1 MRFDPEQGQTSV
13 LSIPRDLMVNITTP
27 SGQVLRAAK
36 RSTPPTRSAA
46 ELGGA
51 KGGIVLAAETIKRE
65 VFPELKLNGIVDVNF
80 RGFIQV
86 VDTLGC
92 AYVNV
97 DHRYYNENVGTTE
110 TDYTS
115 INLQPGYQKLCYENA
130 LDYVRYRHTDSD
142 FVRVARQQDF
152 LRDLREQ
159 IDPANEIGQIDTVA
173 KAVGHAIT
181 STFHASA
188 EELIELAKL
197 IAFSQSKPL
206 RQVKFQTT
214 NVDAQINGG
223 AYVTS
228 QPRARAGDARG
239 LPARPRTARASPP
252 RQAASAHHHATA
264 TTTHPAALSP
274 RAIGLYPTTSAGES
288 EVGQGRRRTS
298 PSRSSTRPCRP
309 ARPNSSRCAP
319 TRSKTSRATV
329 HHAYVIVWQQ
339 NSIGGYYDF
348 EGTDWLNPP
357 LFAHAR
363 TQTIDGRDYELVDDG
378 AHIHVVGWR
387 SGRRPLLG
395 DEHAARGT
403 LQRADAR
410 DRQIRPA
417 AALTARSRPAS
428 AAALAQLEAA
438 ARAWSRAA
446 FTSASACAFCARGTV
461 RIDQRS
467 KPFKRRER
475 LAVQGLHRL
484 VLDLVDALHLLGDQ
498 LRVADHLDLAR
509 AQLARA
515 LQAEQQRPVLGH
527 VVRDRA
533 EQLRRARPAPRP
545 RARRSRRRP
554 RRVRDCRG
562 RRRRHGRS
570 PSSTDSI
577 PVG

>member
-1 MRFDPEQGQTSV
+1 MDERSPSLWVGMWKRFLIGGVLIVLLSAGATATVALNTASGLAHDIFPAVNQISAPKGLVTPEYSGGAQTFLILGSDRREGSKDSYDKEDPPHSDTILLVRFDPEQGQTSV

-27 SGQVLRAAK
+27 SGQVYAGEKINAAYTIGS
-36 RSTPPTRSAA
+36 R
-46 ELGGA
+46 LGGA

-65 VFPELKLNGIVDVNF
+65 VFPELKLNGIIDVNF
-80 RGFIQV
+80 KGFIQV

-97 DHRYYNENVGTTE
+97 DHHYYNENIGTTE

-223 AYVTS
+223 SYVTS
-228 QPRARAGDARG
+228 NPTLEQATLEDFLHGHEHLS
-239 LPARPRTARASPP
+239 LPPSPSGHSSS
-252 RQAASAHHHATA
+252 RHHHSSGGV
-264 TTTHPAALSP
+264 SP
-274 RAIGLYPTTSAGES
+274 RSIDLFPTTSAGES
-288 EVGQGRRRTS
+288 ETVKAALEVPFPVLYPTLQTGPAEQQQVRAYTLKDQQGKR
-298 PSRSSTRPCRP
+298 
-309 ARPNSSRCAP
+309 
-319 TRSKTSRATV
+319 

-363 TQTIDGRDYELVDDG
+363 VQVIGGRSYELVDDG

-387 SGRRPLLG
+387 SGHVLYWVTNTLL
-395 DEHAARGT
+395 EELSNAQM
-403 LQRADAR
+403 L
-410 DRQIRPA
+410 
-417 AALTARSRPAS
+417 
-428 AAALAQLEAA
+428 ALAK
-438 ARAWSRAA
+438 
-446 FTSASACAFCARGTV
+446 SA
-461 RIDQRS
+461 Q
-467 KPFKRRER
+467 P
-475 LAVQGLHRL
+475 LH
-484 VLDLVDALHLLGDQ
+484 
-498 LRVADHLDLAR
+498 
-509 AQLARA
+509 
-515 LQAEQQRPVLGH
+515 
-527 VVRDRA
+527 
-533 EQLRRARPAPRP
+533 
-545 RARRSRRRP
+545 
-554 RRVRDCRG
+554 
-562 RRRRHGRS
+562 
-570 PSSTDSI
+570 
-577 PVG
+577 